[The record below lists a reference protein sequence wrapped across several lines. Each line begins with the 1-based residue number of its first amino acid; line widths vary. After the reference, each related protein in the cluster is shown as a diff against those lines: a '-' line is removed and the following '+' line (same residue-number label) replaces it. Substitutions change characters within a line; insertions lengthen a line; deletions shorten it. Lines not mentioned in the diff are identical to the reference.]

1 MASALRLRS
10 RLCGSCGVRGV
21 RGRVDQMKGYRDVA
35 RNPEGRC
42 IPGLVMPRWDA
53 TFFFANTE
61 IFRERMLQA
70 VREAATKTS

>member
-1 MASALRLRS
+1 
-10 RLCGSCGVRGV
+10 
-21 RGRVDQMKGYRDVA
+21 MKGYRDVA

-42 IPGLVMPRWDA
+42 IPGLVIPRWDA

>member
-1 MASALRLRS
+1 
-10 RLCGSCGVRGV
+10 
-21 RGRVDQMKGYRDVA
+21 MKGYRDVA

-42 IPGLVMPRWDA
+42 VPGLGMPRWDA

-70 VREAATKTS
+70 VREAATKTA